1 MAPLTSVTAD
11 HTLDTVQYWKALY
24 RKSLLRFFLLAE
36 LAKRPMHGYEI
47 GSFVAV
53 CCDWKRPADAMIYPT
68 LRALEEGGYIVCEVK
83 EVSGRQRKVCRLTD
97 RGRSAYEAAAKAWTV
112 ALPQIKIAV
121 EAAGVHPACC
131 SGDEVYS
138 AQATPDRHLNKD
150 RRT

>member
-1 MAPLTSVTAD
+1 LTQVAAE
-11 HTLDTVQYWKALY
+11 HALDTVDYWKALY
-24 RKSLLRFFLLAE
+24 RKSLLRFFLLGE

-68 LRALEEGGYIVCEVK
+68 LRELEEGGYIVCEVE

-97 RGRSAYEAAAKAWTV
+97 RGRSAYEAAAKAWAL
-112 ALPQIKIAV
+112 ALPQIEIAV
-121 EAAGVHPACC
+121 RAAGVEPTCC
-131 SGDEVYS
+131 TGDEVCS
-138 AQATPDRHLNKD
+138 AQATPNGHLRKD